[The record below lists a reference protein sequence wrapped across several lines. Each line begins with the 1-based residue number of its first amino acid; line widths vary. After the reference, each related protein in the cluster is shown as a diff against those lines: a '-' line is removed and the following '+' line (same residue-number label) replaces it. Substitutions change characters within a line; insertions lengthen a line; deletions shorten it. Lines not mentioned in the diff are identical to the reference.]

1 MIFSCRRGDEKCSL
15 KFHCRN
21 NCPFCRLKKC
31 LKNGMKPELVL
42 SAKNGGK
49 TEETGEESSNRSEV
63 QRNKQNKSIKMTS
76 PILTENYNGD
86 LYLLK
91 ILKTDQIIISQTALV
106 NIMAIP
112 NHYSRVVEKRIKEA
126 ESQPGM
132 TNPDILL
139 VAQMELAF
147 LDAKECVSFFTESV
161 TMDRLIKSQEEGVSP
176 AVVFTAI
183 QVQLQPRVL
192 TNLRMP
198 VGLPMFTVDDNNWPG
213 RFA

>member
-1 MIFSCRRGDEKCSL
+1 
-15 KFHCRN
+15 
-21 NCPFCRLKKC
+21 
-31 LKNGMKPELVL
+31 MKSELVL
-42 SAKNGGK
+42 SAKNCGK
-49 TEETGEESSNRSEV
+49 TKETCEERSNRSEV
-63 QRNKQNKSIKMTS
+63 HSNKQTKSIKTTS
-76 PILTENYNGD
+76 SKITEKYDGD
-86 LYLLK
+86 EYLVK

-147 LDAKECVSFFTESV
+147 LDAKECVSFFTEIV

-183 QVQLQPRVL
+183 QVLLQPMVL
-192 TNLRMP
+192 TRLRKP
-198 VGLPMFTVDDNNWPG
+198 VGLPIFQVDDQIIILI
-213 RFA
+213 F

>member
-1 MIFSCRRGDEKCSL
+1 
-15 KFHCRN
+15 
-21 NCPFCRLKKC
+21 
-31 LKNGMKPELVL
+31 MKPELVL

-49 TEETGEESSNRSEV
+49 IEETVEESSNS
-63 QRNKQNKSIKMTS
+63 NKQNKSIKMTS
-76 PILTENYNGD
+76 SMITENYDGD
-86 LYLLK
+86 QYLLK
-91 ILKTDQIIISQTALV
+91 ILKSDQLIISQTALI

-112 NHYSRVVEKRIKEA
+112 HHYSRVVEKRIKEA
-126 ESQPGM
+126 DSQPGM

-183 QVQLQPRVL
+183 QVQLQPMVL
-192 TNLRMP
+192 THLRMP
-198 VGLPMFTVDDNNWPG
+198 V
-213 RFA
+213 

>member
-1 MIFSCRRGDEKCSL
+1 
-15 KFHCRN
+15 
-21 NCPFCRLKKC
+21 
-31 LKNGMKPELVL
+31 MKPELVL

-63 QRNKQNKSIKMTS
+63 HSNKQNKSIKMTS
-76 PILTENYNGD
+76 SIITENYDGD
-86 LYLLK
+86 EYLLK
-91 ILKTDQIIISQTALV
+91 ILKTDQLIISQTALI

-112 NHYSRVVEKRIKEA
+112 HHYSRVVEKRIKEA

-161 TMDRLIKSQEEGVSP
+161 TMDRLIKSQEKWVSP

-183 QVQLQPRVL
+183 QEEGSQH
-192 TNLRMP
+192 TS
-198 VGLPMFTVDDNNWPG
+198 
-213 RFA
+213 

>member
-1 MIFSCRRGDEKCSL
+1 MTSSIRTANYEGDE
-15 KFHCRN
+15 
-21 NCPFCRLKKC
+21 
-31 LKNGMKPELVL
+31 
-42 SAKNGGK
+42 
-49 TEETGEESSNRSEV
+49 
-63 QRNKQNKSIKMTS
+63 
-76 PILTENYNGD
+76 
-86 LYLLK
+86 YLLK
-91 ILKTDQIIISQTALV
+91 ILKTDQLIISQTALI

-112 NHYSRVVEKRIKEA
+112 HHYSRVVEKRIKEA

-183 QVQLQPRVL
+183 QVKLQPRVPTHL
-192 TNLRMP
+192 MTP
-198 VGLPMFTVDDNNWPG
+198 I
-213 RFA
+213 